1 MTRNLPDIDVP
12 TNFERLARFARQP
25 AISEGNRGVDEAA
38 ALLAQLHREIG
49 FTEVEV
55 AESRGLPGVWA
66 YLDQGSDR
74 TLLVYMMFDSGPVGT
89 GWTRDP
95 FAAETGREGAF
106 PKVIYGKGIR
116 TRGPYMAFLAAI
128 DACVR
133 SGTKLP
139 VNIACVCDG
148 EEFVGST
155 NYHELVERYASR
167 VPGPIGGVNVGSNQD
182 PAGNHSIALANKGCA
197 YLDLRVSGAT
207 WGKGPVGSHVHSSAA
222 AVVHSPAWRL
232 VEALAPLVDGEG
244 GTHVAIPGFYDD
256 EPRPSAAA
264 RAKLE
269 ELVAAM
275 GATDWKRATPGV
287 AGFGEVGAL
296 LDDLTGVDLLQ
307 RALYG
312 TTFNIN
318 GIRSG
323 YVDMDSTLFTLP
335 GTATA
340 RVDLRYAPPAHG
352 RRLVELLRAHLDS
365 TGFPEVEIID
375 LGTHD
380 GSVAQ
385 EDDIVVRAA
394 LEAASA
400 RGIST
405 TVWPMRPAG
414 APVGVFTEVLG
425 VPTLGSVGLGFGGSS
440 NGNEYWVVEG
450 NDSVVGLEGAA
461 QYYVDYL
468 MALE

>member
-1 MTRNLPDIDVP
+1 MTRNLPEIDVD
-12 TNFERLARFARQP
+12 TNFARLTSFARQP
-25 AISEGNRGVDEAA
+25 AISEGNRGVERAA
-38 ALLAQLHREIG
+38 VMLAELHREVG

-55 AESRGLPGVWA
+55 AKTRGLPGVWG
-66 YLDQGSDR
+66 YLNQGSDR
-74 TLLVYMMFDSGPVGT
+74 TLMVYMMFDSGPVGN

-95 FAAETGREGAF
+95 FAAETGREGSF
-106 PKVIYGKGIR
+106 EKVIYGKGIR
-116 TRGPYMAFLAAI
+116 TRGPYLAFLAAI
-128 DACVR
+128 EACVK

-167 VPGPIGGVNVGSNQD
+167 VPGPIGGVNIGSNQG
-182 PAGNHSIALANKGCA
+182 PSGHHSISLANKGCA
-197 YLDLRVSGAT
+197 YLDLRVSGAK

-232 VEALAPLVDGEG
+232 VEALATFVNGEG
-244 GTHVAIPGFYDD
+244 GTRVAIPGFYDD
-256 EPRPSAAA
+256 QPQPSAAA

-269 ELVAAM
+269 ELVAAR
-275 GATDWKRATPGV
+275 GATDWKRAAPGV
-287 AGFGEVGAL
+287 EGFGEVGAIVG
-296 LDDLTGVDLLQ
+296 DLKGADLLE

-318 GIRSG
+318 GMRSG
-323 YVDMDSTLFTLP
+323 YTDIESTLFTLP

-352 RRLVELLRAHLDS
+352 RRLVELLRAHLGS
-365 TGFPEVEIID
+365 SGFPEVEIID

-380 GSVAQ
+380 GSAAQ
-385 EDDIVVRAA
+385 EGDSIVRAA
-394 LEAASA
+394 VQAASV
-400 RGIST
+400 RGVPT

-425 VPTLGSVGLGFGGSS
+425 VPTLGGVGLGFGGSA

-450 NDSVVGLEGAA
+450 NDSVAGLQGAA

-468 MALE
+468 MALG